1 MADPDRADLGQAV
14 QRPGSRRPST
24 RWPGYSPSEGLPWG
38 ARAVRHHQLDLIDR
52 LCDGLVILA
61 NGRVVAAGTKDDLE
75 SRGATKHRLVTDTDA
90 GWVRDVPGLRV
101 DAVDGGTA
109 LFEILVPGAGD
120 DLLAQALQRGH
131 VIEFTPV
138 RPTLSEIYRGG
149 VTA

>member
-1 MADPDRADLGQAV
+1 MQLPYLLTDFLFPKKEPPRAAIHPAPKPVG
-14 QRPGSRRPST
+14 RPARV
-24 RWPGYSPSEGLPWG
+24 LPP
-38 ARAVRHHQLDLIDR
+38 V
-52 LCDGLVILA
+52 
-61 NGRVVAAGTKDDLE
+61 
-75 SRGATKHRLVTDTDA
+75 DTA
-90 GWVRDVPGLRV
+90 PYVPGLRV

-138 RPTLSEIYRGG
+138 RPTLSEIYRE

>member
-1 MADPDRADLGQAV
+1 MDIVGVEVGGGPPLFCFTLGHGEDP
-14 QRPGSRRPST
+14 
-24 RWPGYSPSEGLPWG
+24 
-38 ARAVRHHQLDLIDR
+38 HQVTWER
-52 LCDGLVILA
+52 GF
-61 NGRVVAAGTKDDLE
+61 RVVRPLSASGTKDDLE

-138 RPTLSEIYRGG
+138 RPTLSEIYRE